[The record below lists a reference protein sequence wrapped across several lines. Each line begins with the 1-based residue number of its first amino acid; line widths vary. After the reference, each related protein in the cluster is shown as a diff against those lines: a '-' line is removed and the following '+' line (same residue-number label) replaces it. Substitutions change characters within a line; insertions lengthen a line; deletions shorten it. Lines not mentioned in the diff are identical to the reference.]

1 MANTIDWG
9 QGAVNNTNGFGKAPT
24 NNTIDFGEVCADSW
38 SPETN
43 LTGTASTP
51 SFSNTKS
58 IELDGI
64 DDYVTFGNISNF
76 SGATQFTFSGWYK
89 FNTVPAREGIFSILV
104 DNNNFFDVIMYDAL
118 TYVQLKVSG
127 SSQYIQFNSL
137 YFTQNQ
143 WSHIIVAYDNSKST
157 YREKLKVYID
167 NVDIFYAINT
177 ALTSAL
183 PTGTNTVTI
192 GDTTRTSGVQ
202 LNGKVDEC
210 AVFSTQLSASDV
222 ATIYNNGVPNDI
234 SSLNPLSWW
243 RFEGTGTTATD
254 SGSGGNNGTLTNG
267 VTRST
272 DVPT

>member
-1 MANTIDWG
+1 MSNTIDWG
-9 QGAVNNTNGFGKAPT
+9 K
-24 NNTIDFGEVCADSW
+24 IHYSSW

-43 LTGTASTP
+43 LTGTGGS
-51 SFSNTKS
+51 SFSNTQS
-58 IELDGI
+58 LEFDGI

-89 FNTVPAREGIFSILV
+89 FNTVPARESIFSILV
-104 DNNNFFDVIMYDAL
+104 DNNNFFDVLMYDAL
-118 TYVQLKVSG
+118 TYVQLRVSG
-127 SSQYIQFNSL
+127 SSQFIQFNSNS
-137 YFTQNQ
+137 FTQNQ
-143 WSHIIVAYDNSKST
+143 WSHIVVAYDNSKST
-157 YREKLKVYID
+157 NREKLKVYID
-167 NVDIFYAINT
+167 NVDIFYTINT

-192 GDTTRTSGVQ
+192 GDTTRSSGVQ

-222 ATIYNNGVPNDI
+222 ATIYNSGIPNDLT
-234 SSLNPLSWW
+234 SLSPLSWW

-254 SGSGGNNGTLTNG
+254 SGSGGNDGTLTNG
-267 VTRST
+267 VTRSS

>member
-1 MANTIDWG
+1 MSNTIDWG
-9 QGAVNNTNGFGKAPT
+9 K
-24 NNTIDFGEVCADSW
+24 IHYSSW

-43 LTGTASTP
+43 LTGTGGS

-89 FNTVPAREGIFSILV
+89 FNTVPARESIFSILV
-104 DNNNFFDVIMYDAL
+104 DNNNFFDVLMYDAL
-118 TYVQLKVSG
+118 TYVQLRVSG
-127 SSQYIQFNSL
+127 SSQFIQFNSNS
-137 YFTQNQ
+137 FTQNQ
-143 WSHIIVAYDNSKST
+143 WSHIVVAYDNSKST
-157 YREKLKVYID
+157 NREKLKVYID

-192 GDTTRTSGVQ
+192 GDTTRFSGVQ
-202 LNGKVDEC
+202 LNGNADEC

-234 SSLNPLSWW
+234 SSLSPISWW
-243 RFEGTGTTATD
+243 RCGDGDTAPTITD
-254 SGSGGNNGTLTNG
+254 NGSGGNNGTMTNFS
-267 VTRST
+267 TFST